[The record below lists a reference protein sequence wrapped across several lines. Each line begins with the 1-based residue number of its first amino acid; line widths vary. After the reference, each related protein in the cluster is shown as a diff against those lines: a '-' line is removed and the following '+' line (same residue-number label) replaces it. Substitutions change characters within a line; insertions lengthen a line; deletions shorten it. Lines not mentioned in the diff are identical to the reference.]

1 MEINEKEALKE
12 NNISIENEKNLLK
25 VLIQESNNLK
35 EKILKEIEAINKIY
49 EDQNNEITISFKK
62 KHEDLTNKENDLKD
76 ALKNEVTKMKEKL
89 EEYYSETNKEIK
101 EGERLNK
108 IINSFEKDEEGKS
121 LIKELTYISYINK
134 KKKEIEKL
142 LLKLMKNLKIT
153 YKEDEEILKLDEYH
167 FSGIKNPKDIEFN
180 DIKIDSLKMSWKFE
194 ENIQ

>member
-76 ALKNEVTKMKEKL
+76 ALKNEVTKMIEKL

-134 KKKEIEKL
+134 KKKEIEKYFL
-142 LLKLMKNLKIT
+142 
-153 YKEDEEILKLDEYH
+153 
-167 FSGIKNPKDIEFN
+167 S
-180 DIKIDSLKMSWKFE
+180 
-194 ENIQ
+194 

>member
-1 MEINEKEALKE
+1 
-12 NNISIENEKNLLK
+12 
-25 VLIQESNNLK
+25 
-35 EKILKEIEAINKIY
+35 
-49 EDQNNEITISFKK
+49 
-62 KHEDLTNKENDLKD
+62 
-76 ALKNEVTKMKEKL
+76 MKEKL